1 MVRCLSMKEVLC
13 GDSIESGQ
21 HFMLEKFLKPLSYA
35 GNLPTEIQQSRE
47 EGKDVSSVESVA
59 KVIYEGPK
67 IPQREKAAGAIF
79 DRLARE
85 PVVESFRYV
94 EPSDLASI
102 KAARPK
108 HERIIHPPEMENE
121 KMYDKVYGA
130 WLGRTAGV
138 LLGQPVEGW
147 RRDRIVGLLKDIDNH
162 PINYYL
168 SSDIPQKLRDKYQ
181 VVDKPGPYGSPHKN
195 WINNIDMAPK
205 DDDTDY
211 TILGLKILEQYG
223 ADFQP
228 VDVAETWLS
237 YLPARRACT
246 AERVA
251 YKNLMNGKLPPE
263 SATYRNPFREWIGAQ
278 IRGDFFG
285 YITPGKPE
293 LAADMAWRDASISHT
308 KNGIYGEMNVAAMLS
323 TAAVTSNMEEI
334 IRGGLAQIPEKSR
347 LTEGIDKVLQW
358 KREGITW
365 QQALDRIHDKY
376 DEKIEH
382 DWCHTISNAMI
393 VDVALLYG
401 DLDLG
406 KTVGIAVMAGFDT
419 DCNAG
424 TAGSIVGM
432 VVGAEALPQKWT
444 APLNDQLRTN
454 VEDGKVNISDLAKR
468 TMDIYKRHPEFSS
481 GSHSQ

>member
-1 MVRCLSMKEVLC
+1 
-13 GDSIESGQ
+13 
-21 HFMLEKFLKPLSYA
+21 MLEKFFRPLGYA
-35 GNLPTEIQQSRE
+35 DNLPTEVRQSRE
-47 EGKDVSSVESVA
+47 EGKDVSSVERVA
-59 KVIYEGPK
+59 KVIFESPK
-67 IPQREKAAGAIF
+67 IPQREQAAGSIY
-79 DRLARE
+79 DKLAQE
-85 PVVESFRYV
+85 PVIENFRYV
-94 EPSDLASI
+94 EPSDLKSI
-102 KAARPK
+102 QAARPK
-108 HERIIHPPEMENE
+108 YERVVRPPEIEE
-121 KMYDKVYGA
+121 QKMYDKVYGA

-147 RRDRIVGLLKDIDNH
+147 HRDRIVGLLKDTDNH
-162 PINYYL
+162 PINYYI
-168 SSDIPQKLRDKYQ
+168 SSNIPQDLRDKYQ

-211 TILGLKILEQYG
+211 TIIGLKILEEYG
-223 ADFQP
+223 PDFKP

-237 YLPARRACT
+237 YLPVRRACT

-251 YKNLMNGKLPPE
+251 YKNLVNGKLPPE

-323 TAAVTSNMEEI
+323 TAAVTNNVGEI
-334 IRGGLAQIPEKSR
+334 IQGGLKQIPEKSR
-347 LTEGIDKVLQW
+347 LTEGIQEVMKW
-358 KREGITW
+358 KKEGITW
-365 QQALDRIHDKY
+365 QQALDRVHEKY
-376 DEKIEH
+376 DEKVEH

-393 VDVALLYG
+393 VDIALLYG
-401 DLDLG
+401 DLDLE
-406 KTVGIAVMAGFDT
+406 KTVGITVMAGFDT
-419 DCNAG
+419 DCNAA

-432 VVGAEALPQKWT
+432 VVGAEKLPSKWT

-454 VEDGKVNISDLAKR
+454 VEDGVVNISDLAKR
-468 TMDIYKRHPEFSS
+468 TMEVKKKLHFV
-481 GSHSQ
+481 